1 MIYAS
6 GNRSLQQIPKQHNA
20 HVLAYT
26 LHKMDF
32 EQMEMRVA
40 SCGSYKRPRTEKMD
54 KMFNRIAHSPA
65 FSFENVAASVH
76 EAWLNANP
84 EKHDAHV
91 KAYHQDFL
99 NQLLRIYGHH
109 WMTPRN
115 QLHADPTLVGVD
127 TASSQDSSSFWK
139 VYGKDNLFSNSPAQT
154 SGIENSTATSFKDID
169 TMLAKLAA
177 LDISNEAL
185 TADPKTSNSYLSL
198 RMLNPRPKYPSNI
211 TIDFSRFRQYQTGK
225 TQMLDSM
232 TDILFGYARA
242 MDEDKDRATEL
253 RNAELTDGMRRG
265 SLEVFGGYTGGGKSQ
280 MYYIDEATWIPTWIQ
295 NPVTKDSTTDQTY
308 KKRKH
313 IPNNQ
318 EAQKD
323 RKAKLLAKNKF
334 FK

>member
-1 MIYAS
+1 MKYDS
-6 GNRSLQQIPKQHNA
+6 GNFPVFQQIPKQHNA

-26 LHKMDF
+26 LYKMDF

-40 SCGSYKRPRTEKMD
+40 SCGSYTQPSTEKMD
-54 KMFNRIAHSPA
+54 KMFNRITRSPT
-65 FSFENVAASVH
+65 FSFEHVAASVH
-76 EAWLNANP
+76 EAWLKDNP

-99 NQLLRIYGHH
+99 NQLMSIYNRHR
-109 WMTPRN
+109 MMRY

-154 SGIENSTATSFKDID
+154 SGVDNSTAISFKDMVDSID
-169 TMLAKLAA
+169 AKLAA
-177 LDISNEAL
+177 LGISNEAL

-198 RMLNPRPKYPSNI
+198 RMLKPRPKSPSNI

-225 TQMLDSM
+225 TQLLDSM
-232 TDILFGYARA
+232 TNILFGYARA
-242 MDEDKDRATEL
+242 MDEDKDRPTEL
-253 RNAELTDGMRRG
+253 RNAELTEGMHRG
-265 SLEVFGGYTGGGKSQ
+265 SLEVFGGYTKSQ
-280 MYYIDEATWIPTWIQ
+280 MYYTDESTWMQT
-295 NPVTKDSTTDQTY
+295 PVTQDSTTDQTY

>member
-1 MIYAS
+1 MKYDS
-6 GNRSLQQIPKQHNA
+6 GNFPVFQQIPKQHNA
-20 HVLAYT
+20 HVLAYI

-40 SCGSYKRPRTEKMD
+40 SCGSYLRSRTEKMD
-54 KMFNRIAHSPA
+54 KMFNRIAHSPT

-76 EAWLNANP
+76 EAWIKASP

-91 KAYHQDFL
+91 KAYQQDFL
-99 NQLLRIYGHH
+99 NQLLRIYRHQ

-127 TASSQDSSSFWK
+127 TASSQDSSSFWYE
-139 VYGKDNLFSNSPAQT
+139 YGKDNLFSSSPAQT
-154 SGIENSTATSFKDID
+154 SGVDNSTAVSFKDMVDSIE
-169 TMLAKLAA
+169 AKLAA
-177 LDISNEAL
+177 LGISDEAL

-198 RMLNPRPKYPSNI
+198 RMLKQRPKSPSNI

-225 TQMLDSM
+225 TQLFESI
-232 TDILFGYARA
+232 TDVLFAYSRA

-253 RNAELTDGMRRG
+253 RNAELTGGVRLG
-265 SLEVFGGYTGGGKSQ
+265 SLDVFGVYTGGGKSQ
-280 MYYIDEATWIPTWIQ
+280 MYYTEESTWMQTQ
-295 NPVTKDSTTDQTY
+295 VTQDSTTDQTY